1 MSNNFKNRYKK
12 EYILLFDDIIN
23 IKNIDTNKIRI
34 DKKSYKNVLRHT
46 KSIWRTVNQNRMLY

>member
-46 KSIWRTVNQNRMLY
+46 KSI